1 MEDAMLTFK
10 DGKEIFRKSQS
21 KEKVEILITGDCCPW
36 DKAIAPVC
44 AGKSSEILAGIKAV
58 LDDCDLSVVQFETPL
73 TNAETPITKSGP
85 NLKCPPQCVD
95 FVKAGSFDIAALAN
109 NHIGDFGTEPVLET
123 INILEK
129 NGIKTVGA
137 GKNLE
142 AANKPLIV
150 SRKGMKIA
158 FINIAENEFGTA
170 GKDKPGAA
178 PLDPLNNIRLI
189 KETAVQTDHVIVIMH
204 GGNEGNPLPSPRVV
218 KTCRAFAEAGAHA
231 VIHIHAHCPQGI
243 EVWKN
248 TPIFYCPG
256 NFYFPGPWQQFD
268 PKSFWWSGF
277 MIKLAFDK
285 QAAFSLEII
294 PYTFGYTPEKIV
306 PLTGEKKAAFCK
318 YMAKISKIVQ
328 DPDAVQRHFDGWC
341 AWHGRHALSNIRKV
355 SALWPIEHRDP
366 GTLKQFMALRNYFTC
381 EAHNELV
388 TNFMRLVEED
398 RVKEAEKYIPKI
410 QKLQIADF

>member
-1 MEDAMLTFK
+1 
-10 DGKEIFRKSQS
+10 
-21 KEKVEILITGDCCPW
+21 
-36 DKAIAPVC
+36 
-44 AGKSSEILAGIKAV
+44 
-58 LDDCDLSVVQFETPL
+58 
-73 TNAETPITKSGP
+73 
-85 NLKCPPQCVD
+85 
-95 FVKAGSFDIAALAN
+95 
-109 NHIGDFGTEPVLET
+109 
-123 INILEK
+123 
-129 NGIKTVGA
+129 
-137 GKNLE
+137 
-142 AANKPLIV
+142 
-150 SRKGMKIA
+150 
-158 FINIAENEFGTA
+158 
-170 GKDKPGAA
+170 
-178 PLDPLNNIRLI
+178 
-189 KETAVQTDHVIVIMH
+189 
-204 GGNEGNPLPSPRVV
+204 
-218 KTCRAFAEAGAHA
+218 
-231 VIHIHAHCPQGI
+231 
-243 EVWKN
+243 
-248 TPIFYCPG
+248 
-256 NFYFPGPWQQFD
+256 
-268 PKSFWWSGF
+268 